1 MKNSFNSST
10 PTPNNDDDKSLNE
23 LPKARF
29 WEAMDIFQW
38 EGYWFEPNLIK
49 PAIAFRS
56 TFQARDDDIL
66 LASTMKTGTTWLKA
80 LSLCI
85 MQNKSSPHQ
94 NHENPNKLHDH
105 DFLTTEN
112 PHFHVPTIESTIY
125 STKALMVDIYDTSSP
140 SHLLHTHLP
149 YAVLPNSV
157 KYSACKIV
165 YIARNPKD
173 TLISM
178 WHFFN
183 KVLRPGQDPFPLEKA
198 VDCFCAGVHQYGSFF
213 NHVIEYWKESRKRP
227 HKVMFVKYE
236 ELKSDSKGQVSKI
249 AKFLGRPFEDESDVD
264 EVLWRCSLER
274 LKGLEVNKSGSIL
287 LNVPNSSF
295 FRKGEVGDWKTYL
308 TPEMEERVNEISR
321 HKFEPFG
328 LFF

>member
-1 MKNSFNSST
+1 
-10 PTPNNDDDKSLNE
+10 
-23 LPKARF
+23 
-29 WEAMDIFQW
+29 MDIFQW
-38 EGYWFEPNLIK
+38 EGYWFEPNLIN

-56 TFQARDDDIL
+56 TFQARDNDVL

-85 MQNKSSPHQ
+85 MQNKSSTHQ
-94 NHENPNKLHDH
+94 NHENPNKHDR
-105 DFLTTEN
+105 DILTTEN

-125 STKALMVDIYDTSSP
+125 STKTLMVDIYG
-140 SHLLHTHLP
+140 THLP
-149 YAVLPNSV
+149 YAVLPDSAKNS
-157 KYSACKIV
+157 SECKIV

-183 KVLRPGQDPFPLEKA
+183 KVLRPDRDPFPLEKA
-198 VDCFCAGVHQYGSFF
+198 VDCFCDGVHQYGPFF
-213 NHVIEYWKESRKRP
+213 DHVIEYWRESQKRP
-227 HKVMFVKYE
+227 RKILFVKYE
-236 ELKSDSKGQVSKI
+236 ELKCDPKGQVSKI
-249 AKFLGRPFEDESDVD
+249 AEFLGRPFVDESEVD

-274 LKGLEVNKSGSIL
+274 LKNLEVNKSGSIL

-295 FRKGEVGDWKTYL
+295 FRKGEVGDWRTYL
-308 TPEMEERVNEISR
+308 TPEMEERINQISR
-321 HKFEPFG
+321 VKFEPFG